1 MAVIADQAPFPPRNG
16 VTIPVAGYIDIIRR
30 DYEVDLIILADAKEK
45 LDALQL
51 AACRAKCDSVLII
64 RRRRQPRIRT
74 AMLEFFGIAPAFAQY
89 EYDDNITAVGDL
101 PLPDVIIASPIGCL
115 AAVEQRYGK
124 GIPVIAAIS
133 DTYTSLLRHQASIEW
148 RDKRL
153 LRSLWNLLR
162 ARNMRRLE
170 GRVLEGASAVIVQT
184 DRDMSWVR
192 TLRPSSIHAKT
203 IVLSNGVS
211 QNLIATMHERIRPR
225 RILFITSEFTP
236 HYART
241 MRSILAKVWP
251 SIKRR
256 IGDAEFHIIGRDINR
271 YSDISQIIH
280 ADPQIIYRRYVPDL
294 VDVYATIRVAVVKI
308 DKCYGFMN
316 KVAEALAQ
324 GIPVVGD
331 PAAFNGLEDALRVGA
346 GFAAEDDAEMTE
358 RIVNLLANDELW
370 WLASHSATNYAKENL
385 SWSNKRSTLI
395 SLIERI
401 R

>member
-1 MAVIADQAPFPPRNG
+1 LELFG
-16 VTIPVAGYIDIIRR
+16 V
-30 DYEVDLIILADAKEK
+30 
-45 LDALQL
+45 
-51 AACRAKCDSVLII
+51 
-64 RRRRQPRIRT
+64 
-74 AMLEFFGIAPAFAQY
+74 APAFAQY
-89 EYDDNITAVGDL
+89 EYDDSISVAGDL

-115 AAVEQRYGK
+115 AFVERQYGK

-148 RDKRL
+148 REKRV
-153 LRSLWNLLR
+153 LRFLWNLLR

-170 GRVLEGASAVIVQT
+170 GQMLEQASAVIVQT
-184 DRDMSWVR
+184 ERDRSWVR
-192 TLRPSSIHAKT
+192 TLRPPSIHAKT

-211 QNLIATMHERIRPR
+211 RNLIATTHERIRPR

-241 MRSILAKVWP
+241 IRSILATVWP
-251 SIKRR
+251 SVKQHIA
-256 IGDAEFHIIGRDINR
+256 DAEFHIIGRDIDR
-271 YSDISQIIH
+271 YPDLREIID
-280 ADPQIIYRRYVPDL
+280 ADPQIVYRSYVPDL

-308 DKCYGFMN
+308 DKCYGYMN

-346 GFAAEDDAEMTE
+346 GFAAERDAEMTE
-358 RIVNLLANDELW
+358 RVVNLLTDDEHW
-370 WLASHSATNYAKENL
+370 CLASDLAKNYAKTNL
-385 SWSNKRSTLI
+385 SWDKKRSTLI

-401 R
+401 G